1 MARKKEFDRGLAL
14 HKAIR
19 LFSQQGYAATSTD
32 DLMRVMGIGRQ
43 SMYDT
48 FGDKK
53 ELFLAALESYV
64 RSSCARLSAELEK
77 PGRPLDVI
85 RNAIVAF
92 AERKDM
98 VSSEGCMGLNS
109 ISEFGLRDKD
119 VNAVIRSAAHSQ
131 RTLILRL
138 LKEAVETGDLKAE
151 QLNAAAD
158 FIDATLAGIRYAAKA
173 GKDRKALREL
183 AVFAGTALGN
193 PGRIKAIAHLL

>member
-1 MARKKEFDRGLAL
+1 MARKKEFDKDLAL
-14 HKAIR
+14 QKAIR

-53 ELFLAALESYV
+53 ELFLAALESYS
-64 RSSCARLSAELEK
+64 RSSCAQIRAELEK

-85 RNAIVAF
+85 RNALVAF

-98 VSSEGCMGLNS
+98 ASSEGCMGLNS
-109 ISEFGLRDKD
+109 ISEFGLRDKE
-119 VNAVIRSAAHSQ
+119 VNAVIHPVSHSQ

-138 LKEAVETGDLKAE
+138 LKDAVEAGDLKTK
-151 QLNAAAD
+151 QVNAAAD

-173 GKDRKALREL
+173 GKGRKALRDM
-183 AVFAGTALGN
+183 AIFAGAALE
-193 PGRIKAIAHLL
+193 RS